1 MLFFGY
7 IRAWVKGW
15 VPIWKINHEICVM
28 ILQQLTNHILV
39 FTQNAYINQVMLYSY
54 QYTNRMSWKI
64 CIIAVKLYLV
74 KQIIILLSQSLLQT
88 NMVRNDQGL
97 WTSSKAISHLFSKL
111 NIKKIKKSFGPLRVP
126 WKFISISISLI

>member
-1 MLFFGY
+1 
-7 IRAWVKGW
+7 
-15 VPIWKINHEICVM
+15 M

-74 KQIIILLSQSLLQT
+74 KQIYNFTLLES
-88 NMVRNDQGL
+88 
-97 WTSSKAISHLFSKL
+97 TSNEHG
-111 NIKKIKKSFGPLRVP
+111 KK
-126 WKFISISISLI
+126 